1 MFQGTPP
8 GFDHRVR
15 ELQLREGQET
25 AEDARVD
32 QFVDLGVHVFNA
44 CVCQHEGAL
53 VERVAPRLA
62 SSSTATLL
70 TGANVSATR
79 HARIRR
85 EKLSIT
91 ACSRRVSRRAGG

>member
-32 QFVDLGVHVFNA
+32 QFVDLGVHVFDA
-44 CVCQHEGAL
+44 RVRQHEGAL

-91 ACSRRVSRRAGG
+91 ACR